1 MIRRAEMETNKQ
13 IRSSL
18 DFNTRNANQILQTVN
33 NFNMDANKIFQ
44 KILAAVENLS
54 LNYLINKTPFSATI
68 SLKSSFVKHYSEDHS
83 EPKIEI
89 DPVNSEQSLKIIA
102 LENVVEQQKIA
113 IEEKCMEEKIAKSS
127 AESKAV
133 EFKEEVLMLSSE
145 KCKLEDK
152 IKKNI
157 RSRES

>member
-1 MIRRAEMETNKQ
+1 MQSKGANKQ
-13 IRSSL
+13 TRSSL
-18 DFNTRNANQILQTVN
+18 DFKTRNNYQLLQTLD
-33 NFNMDANKIFQ
+33 NFTMEANLIFQ
-44 KILAAVENLS
+44 SILAAVENSS

-68 SLKSSFVKHYSEDHS
+68 SLKSSFVKHYSEAHS
-83 EPKIEI
+83 EPKVEI
-89 DPVNSEQSLKIIA
+89 YPVNSEQSLNIIA
-102 LENVVEQQKIA
+102 LEDIVEQQKRA
-113 IEEKCMEEKIAKSS
+113 IDEKCMEEKIAKSS
-127 AESKAV
+127 AESKAA